1 MELKKLYESMLLE
14 KEGQRR
20 EGTYAFYKAKGKKVL
35 ESFVEE
41 QKDLS

>member
-20 EGTYAFYKAKGKKVL
+20 QGTYAREMFKTY
-35 ESFVEE
+35 FW
-41 QKDLS
+41 